1 MAEPRPDVGTTSI
14 TLLDRARANE
24 ADAWARLVMLYAPLV
39 RHWCLAGGLQ
49 PTDVD
54 DVVQEV
60 YRAAFS
66 GLAGFRRDRPGDTF
80 RGWLRTITRTALA
93 LHYRKLARVPLAG
106 GGSAAFARL
115 QEIADPAPD
124 LPDADPSDEIRGL
137 HRRALELVRDE
148 FEDRTWQMFW
158 LTAVDD
164 REPADIA
171 VQFGVTPV
179 AVRKAKSRVLRRLRE
194 EIGDLLD

>member
-1 MAEPRPDVGTTSI
+1 MAEPRPDLGATSL

-24 ADAWARLVMLYAPLV
+24 ADAWARLVTLYTPLV

-54 DVVQEV
+54 DVVQDV
-60 YRAAFS
+60 CRAALS
-66 GLAGFRRDRPGDTF
+66 GLANFRRDRPGDTF
-80 RGWLRTITRTALA
+80 RGWLRSITRTALA
-93 LHYRKLARVPLAG
+93 LHFRRRARVPVAS

-115 QEIADPAPD
+115 QEIADPGPE
-124 LPDADPSDEIRGL
+124 LPEDDPSDEIRGL
-137 HRRALELVRDE
+137 HRRALELVRAE

-158 LTAVDD
+158 LTAVED
-164 REPADIA
+164 RDPGEVAA
-171 VQFGVTPV
+171 RFGVTPV

-194 EIGDLLD
+194 EIGDMLD

>member
-1 MAEPRPDVGTTSI
+1 VS
-14 TLLDRARANE
+14 
-24 ADAWARLVMLYAPLV
+24 
-39 RHWCLAGGLQ
+39 
-49 PTDVD
+49 D

-60 YRAAFS
+60 CRVAFS

-93 LHYRKLARVPLAG
+93 LHFRKLARVPVAG

-115 QEIADPAPD
+115 QEVADPAPD
-124 LPDADPSDEIRGL
+124 LPDEDPSDEIRGL
-137 HRRALELVRDE
+137 HRRALELVRGE

-158 LTAVDD
+158 LTAVED
-164 REPADIA
+164 RKPADVA
-171 VQFGVTPV
+171 AGFGVTPV

>member
-1 MAEPRPDVGTTSI
+1 MAEPRPDVGATSL

-39 RHWCLAGGLQ
+39 RHWCIAGGLQ
-49 PTDVD
+49 PNDVD

-60 YRAAFS
+60 CRAAFS

-93 LHYRKLARVPLAG
+93 LHFRKLARVPLGG
-106 GGSAAFARL
+106 GGSAAFVRL
-115 QEIADPAPD
+115 QEVADPAPD
-124 LPDADPSDEIRGL
+124 LPDEDSPDETRGL
-137 HRRALELVRDE
+137 HRRALELVRSE

-158 LTAVDD
+158 LTTVED
-164 REPADIA
+164 REPADVA
-171 VQFGVTPV
+171 ARFGVTPV

-194 EIGDLLD
+194 ELGDLLD

>member
-1 MAEPRPDVGTTSI
+1 MAGPRPDVGTTSL

-60 YRAAFS
+60 CRVAFS

-115 QEIADPAPD
+115 QEVADPAPE
-124 LPDADPSDEIRGL
+124 LPDEDPSDEIREL
-137 HRRALELVRDE
+137 HRRALELVSGE

-158 LTAVDD
+158 LTAVED
-164 REPADIA
+164 RKPTDVAA
-171 VQFGVTPV
+171 RFGVTPV

>member
-1 MAEPRPDVGTTSI
+1 MAEPRPDVGTTSL

-24 ADAWARLVMLYAPLV
+24 ADAWTRLVTLYAPLV

-60 YRAAFS
+60 CRAAFS

-80 RGWLRTITRTALA
+80 RGWLRAITRTALA
-93 LHYRKLARVPLAG
+93 LHFRRRARAPLAG

-115 QEIADPAPD
+115 QEVADPAPD
-124 LPDADPSDEIRGL
+124 LPDEDPSDEIRGL
-137 HRRALELVRDE
+137 HRRALELVRGE

-158 LTAVDD
+158 LTAVED
-164 REPADIA
+164 REPVDVAA
-171 VQFGVTPV
+171 RFGVTPV

>member
-1 MAEPRPDVGTTSI
+1 MAEPQPDQGATSL

-24 ADAWARLVMLYAPLV
+24 ADAWTRLVTLYTPLV
-39 RHWCLAGGLQ
+39 RYWCLAGGLQ

-60 YRAAFS
+60 CRAALS
-66 GLAGFRRDRPGDTF
+66 GLANFRRDRPGDTF
-80 RGWLRTITRTALA
+80 RGWLRSITRTALA
-93 LHYRKLARVPLAG
+93 LHFRRRARVPAG
-106 GGSAAFARL
+106 SGGSAAFARL
-115 QEIADPAPD
+115 QEVADPAPE
-124 LPDADPSDEIRGL
+124 LPEDDPSDEIRGL
-137 HRRALELVRDE
+137 HRRALELVRAE

-158 LTAVDD
+158 LTAVED
-164 REPADIA
+164 REPADVA
-171 VQFGVTPV
+171 ARFGVTPV

>member
-1 MAEPRPDVGTTSI
+1 MANPRPDLGLTSL
-14 TLLDRARANE
+14 TLLDRARARE
-24 ADAWARLVMLYAPLV
+24 ADAWARLVTLYTPLV
-39 RHWCLAGGLQ
+39 RHWCLASGLQ

-60 YRAAFS
+60 CRAAYA

-80 RGWLRTITRTALA
+80 RGWLRAITRTAVA
-93 LHYRKLARVPLAG
+93 LHFRRLARAPVAS

-115 QEIADPAPD
+115 QEV
-124 LPDADPSDEIRGL
+124 ADPSPGPPDEDPSEEIRGL
-137 HRRALELVRDE
+137 HRRALELVRGE

-158 LTAVDD
+158 LTAVED
-164 REPADIA
+164 REPAEVA
-171 VQFGVTPV
+171 ARFGVTRV

>member
-1 MAEPRPDVGTTSI
+1 MAKPRPDLGATSL
-14 TLLDRARANE
+14 TLLARARANE
-24 ADAWARLVMLYAPLV
+24 ADAWARLVTLYTPLV

-60 YRAAFS
+60 CRVAFS
-66 GLAGFRRDRPGDTF
+66 GLAGFHHDRPGDTF

-93 LHYRKLARVPLAG
+93 LHFRKLARVPVAG

-115 QEIADPAPD
+115 QEVADPAPD
-124 LPDADPSDEIRGL
+124 LPDEDPSDEIRGL
-137 HRRALELVRDE
+137 HRRALEIVRGE

-158 LTAVDD
+158 LTAVEDSK
-164 REPADIA
+164 PADVA
-171 VQFGVTPV
+171 ARFGVTSV

>member
-1 MAEPRPDVGTTSI
+1 MAEPRPDLGATSL

-24 ADAWARLVMLYAPLV
+24 ADAWARLVTLYAPLV

-60 YRAAFS
+60 CRAALA
-66 GLAGFRRDRPGDTF
+66 GLATFRRDRPGDTF
-80 RGWLRTITRTALA
+80 RGWLRALTRTALA
-93 LHYRKLARVPLAG
+93 LHYRRRARVPVASG
-106 GGSAAFARL
+106 GNAAFAQL
-115 QEIADPAPD
+115 QEVASPASE
-124 LPDADPSDEIRGL
+124 LPEDDPSDEIRCL

-158 LTAVDD
+158 LTAAED
-164 REPADIA
+164 RDAADVA
-171 VQFGVTPV
+171 ALFGVTPA

>member
-1 MAEPRPDVGTTSI
+1 MAEPRPDPGATSL

-24 ADAWARLVMLYAPLV
+24 ADAWARLVTLYIPLV
-39 RHWCLAGGLQ
+39 RHWCLVGGLQ

-60 YRAAFS
+60 CRAALS
-66 GLAGFRRDRPGDTF
+66 GLANFRRDRPGDTF

-93 LHYRKLARVPLAG
+93 LHFRRRARVPVAS
-106 GGSAAFARL
+106 GGSAAFARI
-115 QEIADPAPD
+115 QEVPDPAPE
-124 LPDADPSDEIRGL
+124 LPEDDPSDEIRGL
-137 HRRALELVRDE
+137 HRRALELVRGE

-158 LTAVDD
+158 LTAVED
-164 REPADIA
+164 RASADVA
-171 VQFGVTPV
+171 ARFGVTPV
-179 AVRKAKSRVLRRLRE
+179 AVRKARSRVLRRIRE